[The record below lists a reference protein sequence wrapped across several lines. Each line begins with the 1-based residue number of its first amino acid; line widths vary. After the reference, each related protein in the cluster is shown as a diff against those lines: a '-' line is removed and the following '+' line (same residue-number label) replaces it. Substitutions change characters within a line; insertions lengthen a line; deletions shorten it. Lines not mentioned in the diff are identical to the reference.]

1 MVRQDSADAALLLP
15 GIFLF
20 MLTAMNPSL
29 NDYERQKLRQLR
41 RWQDEGPDWG
51 TRLLARPTGL
61 AGKVVQ
67 TVVPVSALKA
77 ALHAFNGFA
86 ERLSDERSVLRR
98 AGVDDLVA
106 LRTQPLA
113 ACDALARGETR
124 RAMGYGGAGGAVF
137 GVFGAAG
144 LVADVPT
151 LLTLALRT
159 VHRIGLCYGEDIS
172 REMAL
177 GVFALASAN
186 TREEKAE
193 ALAALRA
200 DVMVLQE
207 AAARDGLER
216 AAERQLAK
224 DAAVFSLNTLAQ
236 RIGVQLG
243 KRKAAGALPVLG
255 AVVGGAVNAWYLRDV
270 AQVARYL
277 FQERWL
283 LERYPGLEL

>member
-1 MVRQDSADAALLLP
+1 MSDD
-15 GIFLF
+15 
-20 MLTAMNPSL
+20 T
-29 NDYERQKLRQLR
+29 DYERRQLQRLRQ
-41 RWQDEGPDWG
+41 WQAEGPDWG
-51 TRLLARPTGL
+51 TRLLARPTGI

-77 ALHAFNGFA
+77 ALHAVNGVA
-86 ERLSDERSVLRR
+86 ERLSSERALLQH
-98 AGVDDLVA
+98 AGVDSLAA
-106 LRTQPLA
+106 LRAQPLA
-113 ACDALARGETR
+113 ACDALVRREAR
-124 RAMGYGGAGGAVF
+124 RAMGLGGVGGAAF

-159 VHRIGLCYGEDIS
+159 IHRIGLCYGEDID

-177 GVFALASAN
+177 GIFALASAN
-186 TREEKAE
+186 TAEEKSE
-193 ALAALRA
+193 AIAALRA
-200 DVMVLQE
+200 DIAGLQE

-243 KRKAAGALPVLG
+243 KRKAAGVLPVIG

-270 AQVARYL
+270 ARVAQYL

-283 LERYPGLEL
+283 LAKYPELQI